1 MCAVSG
7 GNGESRELFYAV
19 EWRLGELPGAGEDPP
34 QLIHA
39 ADGGR
44 WGAYSPSSPRGQ
56 SPASRKSCTSDGRTW
71 VDPASVAER
80 VPRTLVQI

>member
-1 MCAVSG
+1 MVSG

-19 EWRLGELPGAGEDPP
+19 EWRLGELWGAGKDPP

-44 WGAYSPSSPRGQ
+44 GGRTSPSSPRAQ

-71 VDPASVAER
+71 VDPASMAER
-80 VPRTLVQI
+80 VPGTLIQI

>member
-1 MCAVSG
+1 MAGMCAVSG

-19 EWRLGELPGAGEDPP
+19 EWHLGELWGAGEDPP

-44 WGAYSPSSPRGQ
+44 GARTSPHLSEVRAQ
-56 SPASRKSCTSDGRTW
+56 PAGN
-71 VDPASVAER
+71 PALLMEG
-80 VPRTLVQI
+80 PG